1 MISLDY
7 ILVLGCIFFRGYI
20 LSLGRH
26 LWCHTFCYT
35 GTRFLEQVRRGEVLL
50 NHSALGGFHAG
61 PLFPLPIGD
70 FWLLGGLCVGV
81 QRLAF

>member
-7 ILVLGCIFFRGYI
+7 SLVLGCILFLGYI

-26 LWCHTFCYT
+26 LFFCCYT